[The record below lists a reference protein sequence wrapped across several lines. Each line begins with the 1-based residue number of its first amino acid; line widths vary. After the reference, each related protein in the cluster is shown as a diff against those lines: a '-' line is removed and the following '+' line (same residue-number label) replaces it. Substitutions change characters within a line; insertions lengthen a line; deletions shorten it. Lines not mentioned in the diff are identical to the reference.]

1 MSTLAR
7 IMTFAA
13 ATAVLATAAQ
23 AEGYTTR
30 IETRPFYGAVVTLEE
45 GVRVYRPLPP
55 PRQVIINPGGRT
67 PLALSFSD
75 VRVDKRSYNYHYE
88 EDDNSADGGRSYG
101 GYGALGGFG
110 DKRRSFKHGRKFF
123 HGGPK
128 FRHGGG
134 GLR

>member
-1 MSTLAR
+1 MSTLAS

-75 VRVDKRSYNYHYE
+75 VRVDERSYNYHYE
-88 EDDNSADGGRSYG
+88 EESGSDGERGYG
-101 GYGALGGFG
+101 GSGFYGGFG
-110 DKRRSFKHGRKFF
+110 DKKRPFHRGRKFPD
-123 HGGPK
+123 GPK
-128 FRHGGG
+128 FHHRGGGG

>member
-13 ATAVLATAAQ
+13 TTAVLATSAQ
-23 AEGYTTR
+23 AQGYTTR
-30 IETRPFYGAVVTLEE
+30 IETRPFYGAVVTIEE

-75 VRVDKRSYNYHYE
+75 VRVDERSYNYHYE
-88 EDDNSADGGRSYG
+88 EDDSQEGGRGYG
-101 GYGALGGFG
+101 GYGAFGGFG
-110 DKRRSFKHGRKFF
+110 DSKRPFKRGRKFF